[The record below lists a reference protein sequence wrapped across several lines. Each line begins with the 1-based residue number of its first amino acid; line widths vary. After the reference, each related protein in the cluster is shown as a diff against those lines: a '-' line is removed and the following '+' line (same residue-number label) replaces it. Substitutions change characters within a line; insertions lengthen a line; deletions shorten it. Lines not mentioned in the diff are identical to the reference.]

1 MNQSTRRGFLALT
14 GTGVAAV
21 AVAPSALAAGSS
33 GPSPTTDAASS
44 GRMVAYVHDAATGE
58 VAVMLGEREVIVRD
72 RALVAQL
79 AKHLRS

>member
-14 GTGVAAV
+14 GTGVAAA

-58 VAVMLGEREVIVRD
+58 VAVMVGEREVIVRD

-79 AKHLRS
+79 AKHLRT

>member
-1 MNQSTRRGFLALT
+1 MNQSTRRGCLALT
-14 GTGVAAV
+14 GTGVAAA

-33 GPSPTTDAASS
+33 GPSRTTTTSS
-44 GRMVAYVHDAATGE
+44 SSRMVAYVHDAATGE
-58 VAVMLGEREVIVRD
+58 VAVMVGEREVIVRD

>member
-14 GTGVAAV
+14 GTGVAAA

-33 GPSPTTDAASS
+33 GPSRNTTTSSS

-58 VAVMLGEREVIVRD
+58 VAVMVGEREVIVRD

-79 AKHLRS
+79 AKHLRT